1 MTTHDPSTGQIWTFA
16 EADYR
21 FGSGPLR
28 IRIDRVLASAPI
40 QQDGETWYEVEG
52 IEVNDQGQVIGPRRA
67 TIRASRLPALRRNPG
82 R

>member
-1 MTTHDPSTGQIWTFA
+1 MATHDPSTGQVWTFA

-21 FGSGPLR
+21 YGSGPLR

-40 QQDGETWYEVEG
+40 QQDGEVWYEVEG
-52 IEVNDQGQVIGPRRA
+52 LEFNDQGTVIGPRRA
-67 TIRASRLPALRRNPG
+67 TIRASRLPAVRRNSS

>member
-1 MTTHDPSTGQIWTFA
+1 MTTHDPSTGQIRTFA

-40 QQDGETWYEVEG
+40 QQDGEVWYEVEG
-52 IEVNDQGQVIGPRRA
+52 IEVTDQGQIIGPRRA
-67 TIRASRLPALRRNPG
+67 TIRASRLPAVRRHPG